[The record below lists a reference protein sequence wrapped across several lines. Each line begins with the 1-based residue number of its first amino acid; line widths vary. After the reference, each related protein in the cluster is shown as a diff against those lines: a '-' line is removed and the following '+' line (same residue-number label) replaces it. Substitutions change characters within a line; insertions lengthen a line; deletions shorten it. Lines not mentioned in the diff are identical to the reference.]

1 MWEDVRKAAG
11 LLDVRLHDLR
21 HSLCEHRSRRLPW
34 AFLSSANCSAT
45 LRRNRQPV
53 MRTWQTIRCEK
64 LRARLARRS
73 RRHWTEG
80 TPLIHP
86 MPSRA
91 TRLARLHLWS
101 ALLSPPSPTTEPAR
115 LGVNCSIAM
124 RVGIVVRKNED
135 CPAVSALLKSLERE
149 GLIEIKRQG
158 HMKPNIYLP
167 RFPPK
172 MTASN
177 GMA

>member
-11 LLDVRLHDLR
+11 LLDVLLHDLR
-21 HSLCEHRSRRLPW
+21 HSLCEHRGRRLPW
-34 AFLSSANCSAT
+34 AFRSSVNCSAT
-45 LRRNRQPV
+45 LRRKRQPV

-124 RVGIVVRKNED
+124 RVGIVFRKNDD
-135 CPAVSALLKSLERE
+135 CPSVNALLKSLERE